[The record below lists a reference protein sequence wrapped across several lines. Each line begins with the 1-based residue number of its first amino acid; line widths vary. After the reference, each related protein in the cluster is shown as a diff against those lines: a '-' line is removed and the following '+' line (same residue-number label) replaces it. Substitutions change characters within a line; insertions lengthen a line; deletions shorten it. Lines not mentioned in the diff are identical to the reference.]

1 MPAHHLQYNHFEFS
15 TELVVGDVFQTS
27 DENILLEEE
36 SGGNIELLLEDDER
50 LTHEDLI
57 VSEVQNDVISFVSG
71 VQIRDFKWYI
81 ASEDSTIPI
90 FAGESYAGGYDIN
103 TTDESFYMLGED
115 SNSGNILALEDDSGQ
130 VIMETSD
137 AISEDLLLESEDKI
151 LLTEP
156 GEFRISSITNDT
168 SLVVTRK
175 HWGGTDAVPF
185 WKQTTETEVTAAV
198 SYL

>member
-1 MPAHHLQYNHFEFS
+1 MEA
-15 TELVVGDVFQTS
+15 
-27 DENILLEEE
+27 ENE
-36 SGGNIELLLEDDER
+36 IELLLEDDER
-50 LTHEDLI
+50 LVHEDI
-57 VSEVQNDVISFVSG
+57 TVAEVQNDTIDYTIG
-71 VQIRDFKWYI
+71 VQIRDFRWMI
-81 ASEDSTIPI
+81 SSEDSTIPF
-90 FAGESYAGGYDIN
+90 FASVGGLVTNAGKIQGHYDIN

-130 VIMETSD
+130 LIMETSD
-137 AISEDLLLESEDKI
+137 AISEDLLLESEEKI

-156 GEFRISSITNDT
+156 GEFRILSISNDT

-185 WKQTTETEVTAAV
+185 WKQTTETEVTATV